1 MLKIQSMN
9 LDYIRTF
16 VVVGQSKDYKDAAN
30 KLKIDYTNVS
40 RHIKA
45 LESLMEAK
53 LINRNSENFIELTDD
68 GKKLFDGFKKSIVVL
83 NQRL

>member
-1 MLKIQSMN
+1 MN

-45 LESLMEAK
+45 LESLMETK
-53 LINRNSENFIELTDD
+53 LIIWRI
-68 GKKLFDGFKKSIVVL
+68 
-83 NQRL
+83 